1 MSYRK
6 VPYENLKKFCTDV
19 FKGYGYSQEESEDIV
34 DVLLQADLFGIE
46 SHGVQRL
53 IRYHRSLM
61 QGKIPSGCK
70 SVRDF

>member
-53 IRYHRSLM
+53 IRYHSNYPL
-61 QGKIPSGCK
+61 
-70 SVRDF
+70 

>member
-46 SHGVQRL
+46 
-53 IRYHRSLM
+53 
-61 QGKIPSGCK
+61 
-70 SVRDF
+70 